1 MTIRILLLAVAGL
14 AATAAGGTAEDAP
27 TNKVYAFFSPQPSLD
42 ADKKVFATGTER
54 AVSLGLRPN
63 VEQHAYVFV
72 FNPTEDEKTVNVILS
87 AGTKVGDEIGRTA
100 APVVV
105 PGKQVVKVALVAK
118 APPTPA
124 PAVPPV
130 VAATDKDKP
139 APPAEPPGVKV
150 KNEST
155 LVLRVEEAGKPEKP
169 RAPEK
174 YEKYDVIVNPPRTPY
189 FKATYQRR
197 AKEGTLAVTVEF
209 VRPTTEPLFSD
220 KPAKVKLDLRP
231 DLNPDLDPETLK
243 QGTFEAEVSVGNT
256 ATLFAEGVKYR
267 PGRDKKK
274 AIVAVT
280 VDGYDR
286 AFLIQTNFDGNPD
299 DYTAPFANVKLSAEG
314 RVLGDPAR
322 VVPGKPVTVTVET
335 DKITAAATVL
345 RVDRTGTVD
354 PIGNDTFDVIQRYDT
369 ERSAVVYVKVGGDN
383 DAVRLTPVVQDWSVE
398 FATTAVAGRRTFK
411 VQRGPTKDGEKTGVL
426 IVDRTAPVDVK
437 LADLPAKDKI
447 LVGTEHTL
455 KAAGLDP
462 ESDVA
467 AVYFY
472 VGDAPAA
479 DGKPAGGSKVI
490 PGVQLDKAAG
500 TWATKEPLRLPDT
513 RGEIKV
519 GVLFVNGV
527 GLTSP
532 AEAVVYVRE
541 PEKEKGA
548 DGKPKK
554 TTGAIA
560 GTVVQ
565 GTRPQPSLPVAL
577 FDAAKKELKKTK
589 TDDAGKFEFKDLP
602 PGEYI
607 VASVKRQDQNANGQA
622 DVTVEAGD
630 KPAKAE
636 ITIKR

>member
-1 MTIRILLLAVAGL
+1 MTTRILLLAVGL
-14 AATAAGGTAEDAP
+14 AATAAGGTAQDAP
-27 TNKVYAFFSPQPSLD
+27 ANKVYAFFSPQPSLD

-63 VEQHAYVFV
+63 VEQHAYVFAY
-72 FNPTEDEKTVNVILS
+72 NPTEDDKTVNVILS
-87 AGTKVGDEIGRTA
+87 AGTKVGDEIARTA

-105 PGKQVVKVALVAK
+105 PAKQVVKVALVAK
-118 APPTPA
+118 PA
-124 PAVPPV
+124 ATAVPPV
-130 VAATDKDKP
+130 PPAAADKDKP
-139 APPAEPPGVKV
+139 APPPEPQGVKV

-169 RAPEK
+169 RAAEK
-174 YEKYDVIVNPPRTPY
+174 YEKYDVIVNPPRSPY

-209 VRPTTEPLFSD
+209 VKPTTEPLFSD
-220 KPAKVKLDLRP
+220 KPAKVRLDLRP

-243 QGTFEAEVSVGNT
+243 QGTFEAEVTVGNT

-274 AIVAVT
+274 AVVAVS

-299 DYTAPFANVKLSAEG
+299 DFTAPFANVKLSSE
-314 RVLGDPAR
+314 RQ
-322 VVPGKPVTVTVET
+322 VPGKPVTVTVET
-335 DKITAAATVL
+335 DRITAPTTVL
-345 RVDRTGTVD
+345 SVDRT
-354 PIGNDTFDVIQRYDT
+354 GNDTFDVIQRYDT
-369 ERSAVVYVKVGGDN
+369 ERNAVVYVKVGGDN
-383 DAVRLTPVVQDWSVE
+383 DAVKLTPVVQDWAVE
-398 FATTAVAGRRTFK
+398 FATTAVAGKRTFK
-411 VQRGPTKDGEKTGVL
+411 VQRGPTKDGEDSAVL
-426 IVDRTAPVDVK
+426 LVDRTAPEDVK

-455 KAAGLDP
+455 KASGLDP

-479 DGKPAGGSKVI
+479 DGKPAPGGKAVK
-490 PGVQLDKAAG
+490 GVLLDKATN
-500 TWATKEPLRLPDT
+500 TWATKDPLRLPDV

-519 GVLFVNGV
+519 GALFVNGV

-532 AEAVVYVRE
+532 TEAVVYVRE
-541 PEKEKGA
+541 PEKEGN
-548 DGKPKK
+548 GKPKK
-554 TTGAIA
+554 TTGSIV

-565 GTRPQPSLPVAL
+565 ATRLQPDLPVAL
-577 FDAAKKELKKTK
+577 FDSAKKELKKTK
-589 TDDAGKFEFKDLP
+589 TDSAGKFEFKDLP

-636 ITIKR
+636 IAIKR